1 MAPPDS
7 VSSALGLSSAEAAAR
22 LRQFGPNVAA
32 ASRRRSLALQFLAR
46 FSNPLVLV
54 LLAASA
60 VSAFVGD
67 ITSFIII
74 LAIVLLSVTLDFVQ
88 EYRAGNAAERLRRSV
103 ALRATVV
110 RDGSKTDVPAAE
122 VVPGDLVALSA
133 GDLVPADAR
142 VIEARD
148 FFVDQAFLTGE
159 SFPVE
164 KTPHVS
170 APADTGMRDSV
181 FMGSSVVSGW
191 SHVLVTQTGSRTEFG
206 RIGGALAHKRPSS
219 AFERG
224 THAFGMLIV
233 RITIVLVLFVLLVNM
248 LMERPFLESFLFAIA
263 LAVGLTPEL
272 LPMVVSV
279 TLSRGALRM
288 AGKKVIVKR
297 LSAVQD
303 LGAIDILCTD
313 KTGTLTEGRIA
324 LERHIDGT
332 GEESRRVLELAYLNS
347 HFETGLR
354 SPLDDAI
361 LAHGTIDVSGWR
373 KIDEVPFDF
382 ERRRVS
388 VLVERGDERL
398 LVVKGA
404 PEEIVRLCTHYETT
418 ENGQALL
425 DKSARETVERVAS
438 ACGSDG
444 FRLLGIASRRFS
456 RELDHA
462 HVSDETQLVFCGY
475 AAFMDPPKGSAASA
489 LSALEHEGVSVKV
502 LTGDNELVT
511 RHVCATLGFRITG
524 VVSGAELQRL
534 DERALQARAEQV
546 NVFCRVSP
554 AQKARILHA
563 LKVRGHV
570 VGFLGDGINDAP
582 SLHTAD
588 AGISVDGAADV
599 AKEAADLVLME
610 HDLGVLRDGIREGRQ
625 TFVNVMKYI
634 TMATSSNFGNM
645 FSMAGAVL
653 ILPFLPMLPVQI
665 LLNNLLYDVSELAL
679 PFDRVDDEAIAKPS
693 HWDISLVQRSMIT
706 IGPVSSLFDY
716 VTFGVLLYVFRAGE
730 SLFQTAWFVESIATQ
745 VLVVFII
752 RTRRA
757 FLASRPHPALVVLAI
772 AIVGLA
778 AALPFMEISSLIG
791 FTTLPAG
798 VYAAIAAIV
807 VAYLLS
813 MEALKHRLWK

>member
-1 MAPPDS
+1 LAT
-7 VSSALGLSSAEAAAR
+7 GLSSAEAAAR
-22 LRQFGPNVAA
+22 LREFGPNVAA
-32 ASRRRSLALQFLAR
+32 ASRRRSLTLQFLTR
-46 FSNPLVLV
+46 FANPLVLV
-54 LLAASA
+54 LLVASA

-74 LAIVLLSVTLDFVQ
+74 VAIVLLSVTLDFVQ

-103 ALRATVV
+103 ALRATVI
-110 RDGSKTDVPAAE
+110 RDGSEMDVPAAH
-122 VVPGDLVALSA
+122 VVPGDLVVLSA
-133 GDLVPADAR
+133 GDLVPADAC
-142 VIEARD
+142 VTEARD

-164 KTPHVS
+164 KKAHQASAAEASTP
-170 APADTGMRDSV
+170 ASV

-191 SHVLVTQTGSRTEFG
+191 AHVLVTQTGSRTEFG
-206 RIGGALAHKRPSS
+206 HIGRALAHKRPSS

-233 RITIVLVLFVLLVNM
+233 RITIVLVLFVLLVNV
-248 LMERPFLESFLFAIA
+248 LMARPFLESFLFAIA

-324 LERHIDGT
+324 LERHIDASGK
-332 GEESRRVLELAYLNS
+332 ESRRVLELAYLNS

-361 LAHGTIDVSGWR
+361 LAHETIDVSDWR

-404 PEEIVRLCTHYETT
+404 PEEIVRLCAHYETASNRSEPLDERT
-418 ENGQALL
+418 RQAIE
-425 DKSARETVERVAS
+425 SVAS
-438 ACGSDG
+438 ACGSEG
-444 FRLLGIASRRFS
+444 FRLLGIASRRVP
-456 RELDHA
+456 RDLDHA

-475 AAFMDPPKGSAASA
+475 AAFMDPPKPGAADA
-489 LSALEHEGVSVKV
+489 LSALQREGVSVKV
-502 LTGDNELVT
+502 LTGDNELVA
-511 RHVCATLGFRITG
+511 RHVCASLGFRITD

-588 AGISVDGAADV
+588 AGISVDSAADV

-679 PFDRVDDEAIAKPS
+679 PFDRVDDEAVAKPS
-693 HWDISLVQRSMIT
+693 HWDMALVQRSMIT

-716 VTFGVLLYVFRAGE
+716 VTFLVLLYVFRAGE

-757 FLASRPHPALVVLAI
+757 FVGSHPHPALAALAI
-772 AIVGLA
+772 AVVA
-778 AALPFMEISSLIG
+778 VSAALPFMASSSLVG
-791 FTTLPAG
+791 FMPLPAK

-807 VAYLLS
+807 IAYLLT
-813 MEALKHRLWK
+813 MEGVKRRLWK